1 MKTKIILTGLFLLA
15 ACFCGSVFAGEIKA
29 DSKITGVTVFQDRAL
44 VTRVAEIKLDA
55 GQYTVLFD
63 GLPGGL
69 EEESVTAKGEGQA
82 TVTLFGA
89 RIDTSQLKDSQAPK
103 AKELT
108 DQIKKIED
116 EKRTLH
122 LQRDALNK
130 KGEFIGSIK
139 AATSEQIGKEIMTKQ
154 PTVQEISALAD
165 YIETGFDGVYQ
176 KTQKLDVEIREKN
189 EELDRLRREL
199 GGIDGF
205 GREKKTVAV
214 DLEAKTGGT
223 FTLEIA
229 YRVSGAMWEP
239 VYEARVLSSNSD
251 VEMASYGV
259 VRQQTGEDWKDV
271 KIILSTAKPAI
282 AGRIPESEPWYLR
295 VYQPPP
301 PVPAARRMEMRAAVK
316 RDKAQSAADAKDVLY
331 DMAPAEEGPVLM
343 KAEVAV
349 AQVSAQGPAVQ
360 YVLPKS
366 ESVSSD
372 WQPKKLAVATAVFP
386 GKFSYKIVPRLS
398 SYAFLQ
404 AKVTNHTGNLY
415 LAGTVQLFLDGAFVG
430 SSSMDLWQAGK
441 EISLSLGVDE
451 RIRMERKQLSAKED
465 VSVLPGLHGRIK
477 TIDYTYQTTIENF
490 TGKAAQVTLEDQI
503 PVSQHDEIKVEQVAY
518 DPKPS
523 EEDKAKPGVER
534 WFFEL
539 APKAKKVFKL
549 SFRVKYPLEF
559 RIEGLN

>member
-1 MKTKIILTGLFLLA
+1 MKVKIILTGLFLSAICL
-15 ACFCGSVFAGEIKA
+15 CGSAFAGEIKA
-29 DSKITGVTVFQDRAL
+29 DSKIKEVTVFQDRAL

-82 TVTLFGA
+82 KVMLFGA

-108 DQIKKIED
+108 DRIKKVED
-116 EKRTLH
+116 EKRTLNF
-122 LQRDALNK
+122 QRDALNK
-130 KGEFIGSIK
+130 KGEFIGSVK

-176 KTQKLDVEIREKN
+176 KTQKLDVEIRGKN
-189 EELDRLRREL
+189 EELDLLRREL
-199 GGIDGF
+199 ERIDGS
-205 GREKKTVAV
+205 GREKKTIAV
-214 DLEAKTGGT
+214 DLEAKTGGA
-223 FTLEIA
+223 FTLEIT

-271 KIILSTAKPAI
+271 KITLSTAKPAI

-295 VYQPPP
+295 VYQPPA
-301 PVPAARRMEMRAAVK
+301 PAPASPRMAMLAVK
-316 RDKAQSAADAKDVLY
+316 RDKAQALEDKGVAY
-331 DMAPAEEGPVLM
+331 DMRTAEERPVLIED
-343 KAEVAV
+343 AEVAV
-349 AQVSAQGPAVQ
+349 AQVSTQGPAVQ

-404 AKVTNHTGNLY
+404 AKATNHTGNLY

-465 VSVLPGLHGRIK
+465 VSVLPGLHGRTK

-490 TGKAAQVTLEDQI
+490 TGKAAQLTLEDQI
-503 PVSQHDEIKVEQVAY
+503 PVSQHDEIKVEQVSY

-539 APKAKKVFKL
+539 APKEKKIFKL

-559 RIEGLN
+559 RIDGLN